1 MEKKEDKGNTKSMIK
16 LNFEEIG
23 SREEMQRYLAD
34 KLSIPYAVFLGEDE
48 VNAGKVTVKDLSSG
62 AQQTLSPAE
71 AVLLIQTGLT
81 ARQGGTPILEPE
93 GTNQ

>member
-1 MEKKEDKGNTKSMIK
+1 MYKRQK
-16 LNFEEIG
+16 LAYE
-23 SREEMQRYLAD
+23 D
-34 KLSIPYAVFLGEDE
+34 KLSIPSAVFLGEDE
-48 VNAGKVTVKDLSSG
+48 VNAGKVTVKDLSAG

-81 ARQGGTPILEPE
+81 ARPGGTPILETE

>member
-34 KLSIPYAVFLGEDE
+34 KLSIPS
-48 VNAGKVTVKDLSSG
+48 SSG
-62 AQQTLSPAE
+62 
-71 AVLLIQTGLT
+71 
-81 ARQGGTPILEPE
+81 
-93 GTNQ
+93 